1 MEYPKPLQDIVDEYK
16 ERGKNKM
23 KNKNLN
29 QVRQVIAK
37 KKKEE
42 NLSPTAKI
50 EKTFGKNEEL
60 NKKQQGSWGRKD
72 V

>member
-1 MEYPKPLQDIVDEYK
+1 M
-16 ERGKNKM
+16 NK

-29 QVRQVIAK
+29 QVRKVQK
-37 KKKEE
+37 KYKETI
-42 NLSPTAKI
+42 SPTAKI

-60 NKKQQGSWGRKD
+60 IKKQQGSWGRKD

>member
-1 MEYPKPLQDIVDEYK
+1 
-16 ERGKNKM
+16 M

-60 NKKQQGSWGRKD
+60 DKKQQGSWGRKD

>member
-1 MEYPKPLQDIVDEYK
+1 M
-16 ERGKNKM
+16 NKK

-29 QVRQVIAK
+29 MVRKVVK
-37 KKKEE
+37 KKTE
-42 NLSPTAKI
+42 NISPTANV

-60 NKKQQGSWGRKD
+60 IKKQQGSWGRKD